1 MSCNIGM
8 KTNMVRYSVGSA
20 GHRNK
25 NRTAGFALME
35 LILAV
40 AIISVLTIVAFNRG
54 QRLFDFCYKFIDKIS
69 LATLVADYNTVEK
82 DVDLSGVT
90 DMKGFAVALA
100 KAGGPNNVASYQ
112 SLKRHGRSTMDILVN
127 GEANKEL
134 KDADFDFIAVKPN
147 NKPTGRDVLFCTRG
161 LQKDGKWTGEDALYG
176 TKGGLVAFRDGS
188 VRFLSEHTGAA
199 AYLYGTT
206 ESEKNF

>member
-1 MSCNIGM
+1 MAW
-8 KTNMVRYSVGSA
+8 RFGSTA
-20 GHRNK
+20 KRTKK
-25 NRTAGFALME
+25 NRLSGFALME

-40 AIISVLTIVAFNRG
+40 AITSVLTIVALGRG
-54 QRLFDFCYKFIDKIS
+54 QKLFDFCYKIIDEMS
-69 LATLVADYNTVEK
+69 LATLVAQYNAVEWN
-82 DVDLSGVT
+82 VDLSGIT

-112 SLKRHGRSTMDILVN
+112 SLKRHGKSTMDILVN

-134 KDADFDFIAVKPN
+134 KNADFDFIAVKPN
-147 NKPTGRDVLFCTRG
+147 NNLTGRDVLFCTRG
-161 LQKDGKWTGEDALYG
+161 LQVQGKWTGKDALYG

-199 AYLYGTT
+199 AHLALWYD
-206 ESEKNF
+206 